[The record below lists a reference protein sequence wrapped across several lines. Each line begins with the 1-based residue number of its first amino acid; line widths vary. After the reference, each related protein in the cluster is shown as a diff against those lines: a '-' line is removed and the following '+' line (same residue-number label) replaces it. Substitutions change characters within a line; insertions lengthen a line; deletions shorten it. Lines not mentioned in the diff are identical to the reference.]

1 MNDDDDDNL
10 YINITFMMYISLLKN
25 PPFDACMKLIKINHH
40 LMQDKI
46 EDAFIKVVH
55 CIYKLMPFIMIN
67 TLLIDKH
74 EHFLC

>member
-1 MNDDDDDNL
+1 MNDDDDDNQR
-10 YINITFMMYISLLKN
+10 YISLLKN
-25 PPFDACMKLIKINHH
+25 PPFDACMKLIKIHHH

-46 EDAFIKVVH
+46 EDAFIKVVY